1 METVK
6 LNIHQELKLH
16 LLATEQWTRP
26 RIVSLVHLSLAR
38 ALY

>member
-6 LNIHQELKLH
+6 LNIHQELKLY
-16 LLATEQWTRP
+16 LLAIEQWTRP
-26 RIVSLVHLSLAR
+26 WIVSFVHLSLAR